1 MQVLGTRAGGFRKK
15 PRSESPIFF
24 QHFRFLRPFL
34 AVDTRTFLYLHVH
47 PIGRLRHDP
56 FPPFRLQDTKFLIP
70 LKKIQLEILGLSS
83 SQSQSGSFALILG
96 EKGGNRRLP
105 IIIGMFE
112 AQSIAIQIEKISP
125 NRPLTHDLFK
135 SFAEHVHVVILEV
148 VISDLK
154 EGVFYSRI
162 VCSDGATT
170 FDIDARPSDAIAIG
184 LRFGVPIYTV
194 ESVLS
199 EAGIILSDLDE
210 AESDTEDEDDDEDDD
225 NDTDSPRAART
236 QPEPRDPSGQVSM
249 EELSKMLSEALNRED
264 YEKAAKIRDEL
275 NKRNG

>member
-1 MQVLGTRAGGFRKK
+1 MPGLFFICTSIPMGCPRRAHRRPVL
-15 PRSESPIFF
+15 
-24 QHFRFLRPFL
+24 
-34 AVDTRTFLYLHVH
+34 
-47 PIGRLRHDP
+47 P
-56 FPPFRLQDTKFLIP
+56 FPRHLAPRIT

-135 SFAEHVHVVILEV
+135 SFAEHVRVVILEV

-210 AESDTEDEDDDEDDD
+210 AEGDAEDDEDEDDDDAE
-225 NDTDSPRAART
+225 NESPRTARA
-236 QPEPRDPSGQVSM
+236 QPEAREPSGQVPV
-249 EELSKMLSEALNRED
+249 EELSKMLAQALDKED

>member
-1 MQVLGTRAGGFRKK
+1 M
-15 PRSESPIFF
+15 
-24 QHFRFLRPFL
+24 
-34 AVDTRTFLYLHVH
+34 
-47 PIGRLRHDP
+47 
-56 FPPFRLQDTKFLIP
+56 
-70 LKKIQLEILGLSS
+70 KKIPLEILGLSS

-96 EKGGNRRLP
+96 EKHGNRRLP

-135 SFAEHVHVVILEV
+135 AFAEHVHVAIIEV

-170 FDIDARPSDAIAIG
+170 FEIDARPSDAIAIG
-184 LRFGVPIYTV
+184 LRFGVPIFTV

-199 EAGIILSDLDE
+199 EAGIILSDMDE
-210 AESDTEDEDDDEDDD
+210 AAEEDEDDRDEDDDEDE
-225 NDTDSPRAART
+225 DTPSPAPRAT
-236 QPEPRDPSGQVSM
+236 EPREPSGQVSLD
-249 EELSKMLSEALNRED
+249 ELTKMLAQALEKED

>member
-1 MQVLGTRAGGFRKK
+1 M
-15 PRSESPIFF
+15 
-24 QHFRFLRPFL
+24 
-34 AVDTRTFLYLHVH
+34 
-47 PIGRLRHDP
+47 
-56 FPPFRLQDTKFLIP
+56 
-70 LKKIQLEILGLSS
+70 KKIPLEILGLSS

-96 EKGGNRRLP
+96 EKLGNRRLP

-135 SFAEHVHVVILEV
+135 AFAEHVHVTIIEVI
-148 VISDLK
+148 ISDLK

-170 FDIDARPSDAIAIG
+170 FEIDARPSDAIAIG
-184 LRFGVPIYTV
+184 LRFGVPIFTV

-199 EAGIILSDLDE
+199 EAGIILTDVE
-210 AESDTEDEDDDEDDD
+210 ESDDEDDQDSDDEDDD
-225 NDTDSPRAART
+225 DEDAPARPART
-236 QPEPRDPSGQVSM
+236 PAEPRDPSGQVSLD
-249 EELSKMLSEALNRED
+249 ELTKMLAQALEKED

-275 NKRNG
+275 NKRE

>member
-1 MQVLGTRAGGFRKK
+1 M
-15 PRSESPIFF
+15 
-24 QHFRFLRPFL
+24 
-34 AVDTRTFLYLHVH
+34 
-47 PIGRLRHDP
+47 
-56 FPPFRLQDTKFLIP
+56 
-70 LKKIQLEILGLSS
+70 KKIPLEILGLSS

-96 EKGGNRRLP
+96 EKHGNRRLP

-135 SFAEHVHVVILEV
+135 AFAEHVHVVIIEV

-170 FDIDARPSDAIAIG
+170 FEIDARPSDAIAIG
-184 LRFGVPIYTV
+184 LRFGVPIFTV

-210 AESDTEDEDDDEDDD
+210 AGEEDEDDQDRDDEDDED
-225 NDTDSPRAART
+225 DSPAPTPRPT
-236 QPEPRDPSGQVSM
+236 EPKEPSGQVPV
-249 EELSKMLSEALNRED
+249 EELSKMLSQALEKED

>member
-1 MQVLGTRAGGFRKK
+1 M
-15 PRSESPIFF
+15 
-24 QHFRFLRPFL
+24 
-34 AVDTRTFLYLHVH
+34 
-47 PIGRLRHDP
+47 
-56 FPPFRLQDTKFLIP
+56 
-70 LKKIQLEILGLSS
+70 KKIQLEILGLSS

-96 EKGGNRRLP
+96 EKTGNRRLP

-135 SFAEHVHVVILEV
+135 SFAEQVHVAILEV
-148 VISDLK
+148 MISDLK
-154 EGVFYSRI
+154 EGVFYSKI

-170 FDIDARPSDAIAIG
+170 FELDARPSDAIAIG

-210 AESDTEDEDDDEDDD
+210 NTEETDDEDDDEDDD
-225 NDTDSPRAART
+225 DTGTADRPAPT
-236 QPEPRDPSGQVSM
+236 TPKEPSGQVSLD
-249 EELSKMLSEALNRED
+249 ELTKMLAQALERED

-275 NKRNG
+275 NKRNP